1 MMFID
6 FPIFPYFPTVLHV
19 FSDIFT
25 IKKNMIST
33 WNAALSTSVGTAL
46 HTAADTNNA
55 AVAQVL
61 LDAGTINLQTVGI

>member
-1 MMFID
+1 MFID
-6 FPIFPYFPTVLHV
+6 FPIFTIVSQGFAC
-19 FSDIFT
+19 FFDIFT

-61 LDAGTINLQTVGI
+61 LDAGTINPQTVGI

>member
-1 MMFID
+1 MFID
-6 FPIFPYFPTVLHV
+6 FPIFTIVSQGFAC
-19 FSDIFT
+19 FFDIFT
-25 IKKNMIST
+25 MIST

-61 LDAGTINLQTVGI
+61 LDAGTINPQTAGI

>member
-1 MMFID
+1 
-6 FPIFPYFPTVLHV
+6 
-19 FSDIFT
+19 
-25 IKKNMIST
+25 MIST